1 MMIQKSK
8 TNITVPAIVRAA
20 KGPSLLARKIVSE
33 NHLQGCQQ
41 LLSLACGIALDEA
54 FMVEQGGITIL
65 GVDLDDEILSD
76 AKKKETDLLTFM
88 KHDVTLPF
96 PTTSTYDC
104 VYSRNLLHYFNK
116 KQQRNI
122 LGNIFNVLKPNGLF
136 IFQLKAKSDYFYV
149 NPDIKRVRQSDGMI
163 YFPSLRYSRN
173 HLNKREVEE
182 LLLKTQY
189 EIEDLF
195 FSTEYLYEDS
205 HKSTLINCFARK
217 G

>member
-1 MMIQKSK
+1 MIQKSK

-20 KGPSLLARKIVSE
+20 KGPSLLAKKIVSE

-54 FMVEQGGITIL
+54 FMVDQCGISIL
-65 GVDLDDEILSD
+65 GVDLNDEILLD

-88 KHDVTLPF
+88 KHDVTQPF
-96 PTTSTYDC
+96 PTTNTYDF

-122 LGNIFNVLKPNGLF
+122 LENIFNVLKPNGLF
-136 IFQLKAKSDYFYV
+136 VFQLKAKSDYFYV
-149 NPDIKRVRQSDGMI
+149 NPNIKRVRQSDGMI

-173 HLNKREVEE
+173 HLDKREVEE
-182 LLLKTQY
+182 LLSMTQY
-189 EIEDLF
+189 EIENLF

-205 HKSTLINCFARK
+205 HKSTLINCFAKK

>member
-136 IFQLKAKSDYFYV
+136 IFQLKANSDYFYV

>member
-1 MMIQKSK
+1 MMMQNSK
-8 TNITVPAIVRAA
+8 TNITVPAIVRSA
-20 KGPSLLARKIVSE
+20 KGPSLLAHKIVSE
-33 NHLQGCQQ
+33 NYLQGCQQ

-54 FMVEQGGITIL
+54 FMVEQCGISIL
-65 GVDLDDEILSD
+65 GVDLDDEILLD

-96 PTTSTYDC
+96 PTTITYDF

-116 KQQRNI
+116 KQQRDI
-122 LGNIFNVLKPNGLF
+122 LKNIFNVLKPNGLLV
-136 IFQLKAKSDYFYV
+136 FQLKAKSDYFYV
-149 NPDIKRVRQSDGMI
+149 NPDIKKVRQPDGMI

-182 LLLKTQY
+182 LLSMTQY
-189 EIEDLF
+189 KIESLF